1 MATTIASTKS
11 CSLSTF
17 RIETTS
23 RRTGQRTPPLLSL
36 EDFFGKVNL
45 ELTNLTINEIHRNF
59 QRPTAS
65 VLGIH
70 GGACTLIRQR
80 QGLQIEKA
88 AMIGRNKITEWRAPK
103 WNSRKLVKLVFWTY
117 SHIFTE
123 WSGWVPGWW
132 ICSNKSPT
140 SGIRNLPTSTPSLEG
155 AVANE
160 EAGNS

>member
-1 MATTIASTKS
+1 MHFYIKTLVQKNPEPRTSGKHPMATTIASTKS

-59 QRPTAS
+59 QQPTAS

-70 GGACTLIRQR
+70 GGACTLIWQR
-80 QGLQIEKA
+80 QGLRIEKA

-103 WNSRKLVKLVFWTY
+103 CGEGS
-117 SHIFTE
+117 E
-123 WSGWVPGWW
+123 
-132 ICSNKSPT
+132 
-140 SGIRNLPTSTPSLEG
+140 IRGSW
-155 AVANE
+155 
-160 EAGNS
+160 